1 MNPYDQDRMA
11 LHQVDEK
18 WMRTAS
24 GKYPSPTKTM
34 TATA

>member
-1 MNPYDQDRMA
+1 MA
-11 LHQVDEK
+11 KTEWGCIE
-18 WMRTAS
+18 WMRTAG